1 MRFYQCKK
9 LLCLL
14 VLCLPMQ
21 LFAKQKILI
30 IESYHSEFDWDISYT
45 QGIRSVL
52 KDDFELHYFQMDTK
66 RIPQSAYQE
75 KADQAWDFFQQLKPD
90 LVILGD
96 DNAVQYLSPHFLRI
110 TTPVIYLGLNN
121 NPRNYNIHRSKNI
134 SGVLERPLLKRA
146 IPVVAQVLPYKVK
159 RVLVMF
165 DNSIISQ
172 TILQEDFSSNT
183 QSRISGIEVD
193 IKRIGRWSDWQK
205 TLLSAA
211 DNNYDAV
218 FIGLF
223 HTINDSEGN
232 HVPEE
237 LVLSWSSKNTPIP
250 PFGFWDYS
258 IGQDK
263 NIGGLVILGYEQ
275 GKMAAEMA
283 KEVLLNKVQ
292 PYLLRTKT
300 AEKGRYLF
308 SRKALQK
315 YGLRLPENIAQKTSY
330 ID

>member
-1 MRFYQCKK
+1 MKK

-14 VLCLPMQ
+14 VLCWPMQ
-21 LFAKQKILI
+21 LLAKHKILI
-30 IESYHSEFDWDISYT
+30 IESYHSEFSWDISYT

-52 KDDFELHYFQMDTK
+52 KDNFDLHYFQMDTK

-75 KADQAWDFFQQLKPD
+75 KADRAWDLFLQIKPD
-90 LVILGD
+90 LVMLGD
-96 DNAVQYLSPHFLRI
+96 DNAVQYLSTRFSKT

-121 NPRNYNIHRSKNI
+121 NPRNYNIHQSKNI

-146 IPVVAQVLPYKVK
+146 IPAISQILPDKVN

-165 DNSIISQ
+165 DNSAISQ
-172 TILQEDFSSNT
+172 TILQEYFSNNA
-183 QSRISGIEVD
+183 QSMISGIKVD
-193 IKRIGRWSDWQK
+193 IKRIGKWSDWQK
-205 TLLSAA
+205 TVLSAA
-211 DNNYDAV
+211 DDNYDAL

-223 HTINDSEGN
+223 HTINDNNGN
-232 HVPEE
+232 HVSEE
-237 LVLSWSSKNTPIP
+237 KVITWSSKNTPIP

-263 NIGGLVILGYEQ
+263 NIGGLVTFGHEQ
-275 GKMAAEMA
+275 GKIAAEMA
-283 KEVLLNKVQ
+283 KDVLLNKKQ
-292 PYLLRTKT
+292 PYQLRTKT
-300 AEKGRYLF
+300 AEKGRYFF

-315 YGLRLPENIAQKTSY
+315 YGLTLPENIAQKASY